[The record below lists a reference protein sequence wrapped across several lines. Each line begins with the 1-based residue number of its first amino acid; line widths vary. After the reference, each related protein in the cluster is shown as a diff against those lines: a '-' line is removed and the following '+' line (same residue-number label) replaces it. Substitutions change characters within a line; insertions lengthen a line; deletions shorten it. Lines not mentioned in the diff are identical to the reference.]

1 MKTTIYFKLT
11 FITQKHGY
19 QTGLDTLVVHAVTD
33 DCLKLI
39 FFIFYSNK
47 IIIKLNFFAN
57 ALNNPPGDYDRKIK
71 TQRNWLRFVQAVE
84 HVV

>member
-1 MKTTIYFKLT
+1 MVKTTIYI
-11 FITQKHGY
+11 ITDAEIRKREE

-33 DCLKLI
+33 EYWLLEII
-39 FFIFYSNK
+39 FIN
-47 IIIKLNFFAN
+47 LAN
-57 ALNNPPGDYDRKIK
+57 ALNIPPGDYNRKIE

>member
-1 MKTTIYFKLT
+1 MVKTTIYI
-11 FITQKHGY
+11 ITDAEIQKREE

-33 DCLKLI
+33 EYWLLEI
-39 FFIFYSNK
+39 FFFIN
-47 IIIKLNFFAN
+47 LAN
-57 ALNNPPGDYDRKIK
+57 ALNIPPGDYNRKIE